1 MKYLII
7 LRRPVVLLLFL
18 AVLILM
24 PTGLVS
30 AQSPDN
36 GELVS
41 AQNTDNGQMGRWSG
55 GTGIGFLAGT
65 PDGVELALNGHLDYF
80 MQEDFSIGPL
90 VQYAG
95 AGDDFLFGLTV
106 QGKYWWAIPGMNNQT
121 KLVLQGGIGF
131 ARAAVR
137 EPEIGFGDTYGS
149 FLIPLGAGVDH
160 AVNNKVSLTADFL
173 LNITALGQN
182 VRVAGKEV
190 DFHTNVMPGL
200 YFGVRFF

>member
-1 MKYLII
+1 MTHLFPP
-7 LRRPVVLLLFL
+7 RRPMVLLLFL
-18 AVLILM
+18 TALIMM

-30 AQSPDN
+30 ALDP
-36 GELVS
+36 
-41 AQNTDNGQMGRWSG
+41 TDGGMGRWSG
-55 GTGIGFLAGT
+55 GTGIGFLGGT
-65 PDGVELALNGHLDYF
+65 PDGVEFAVNGHLDYF
-80 MQEDFSIGPL
+80 IADDISIGPL
-90 VQYAG
+90 AQYAG

-131 ARAAVR
+131 VRAGVR
-137 EPEIGFGDTYGS
+137 EPEIGFGDTYSS
-149 FLIPLGAGVDH
+149 FLIPLGVGIDH
-160 AVNNKVSLTADFL
+160 AVTEQVSLTADFM

-182 VRVAGKEV
+182 VRVAGQEV

>member
-1 MKYLII
+1 MTDLFF
-7 LRRPVVLLLFL
+7 LRRRVVLLLLL
-18 AVLILM
+18 AVFIVT

-30 AQSPDN
+30 AQDPID
-36 GELVS
+36 GEI
-41 AQNTDNGQMGRWSG
+41 GQPSHMSGRWSG
-55 GTGIGFLAGT
+55 GTGIGFLGGT
-65 PDGVELALNGHLDYF
+65 PDGVEFALNGHLNYF
-80 MQEDFSIGPL
+80 ISEDISIGPL

-106 QGKYWWAIPGMNNQT
+106 QGKYWWAIPDTNNQT

-131 ARAAVR
+131 ARAGVR

-149 FLIPLGAGVDH
+149 FLIPLGIGVDH
-160 AVNNKVSLTADFL
+160 AVNEQVSLTADFL

-182 VRVAGKEV
+182 VRVAGQEV

>member
-1 MKYLII
+1 MIDLFF
-7 LRRPVVLLLFL
+7 LRRRVVPLFVL
-18 AVLILM
+18 AVFIVT

-30 AQSPDN
+30 AQDPID
-36 GELVS
+36 GEI
-41 AQNTDNGQMGRWSG
+41 GQPSHMSGRWSG
-55 GTGIGFLAGT
+55 GTGIGFLGGT
-65 PDGVELALNGHLDYF
+65 PDGVEFALNGHLNYF
-80 MQEDFSIGPL
+80 VSEDISIGPL

-106 QGKYWWAIPGMNNQT
+106 QGKYWWAIPDTNNQT

-131 ARAAVR
+131 ARAGVR

-149 FLIPLGAGVDH
+149 FLIPLGIGVDH
-160 AVNNKVSLTADFL
+160 AVNEQVSLTADFL

-182 VRVAGKEV
+182 VRVAGQEV

>member
-1 MKYLII
+1 MKGEARMIYLFI

-18 AVLILM
+18 ATLIMM

-30 AQSPDN
+30 AQNPDN
-36 GELVS
+36 G
-41 AQNTDNGQMGRWSG
+41 AMGRWSG
-55 GTGIGFLAGT
+55 GTGIGFLGGT
-65 PDGVELALNGHLDYF
+65 PDGVEFALNGHLDYF
-80 MQEDFSIGPL
+80 MGEDFSIGPL

-106 QGKYWWAIPGMNNQT
+106 QAKYWWAIPDTNNQT

-131 ARAAVR
+131 ARAGVR

-149 FLIPLGAGVDH
+149 FLIPLGAGIDH
-160 AVNNKVSLTADFL
+160 AVSNTVSLTADFL

-182 VRVAGKEV
+182 VRVAGQEV

>member
-1 MKYLII
+1 MIDLFF
-7 LRRPVVLLLFL
+7 LRRRVVPLVVL
-18 AVLILM
+18 AVFIVT

-30 AQSPDN
+30 AQDPID
-36 GELVS
+36 GEI
-41 AQNTDNGQMGRWSG
+41 GQPSHMSGRWSG
-55 GTGIGFLAGT
+55 GTGIGFLGGT
-65 PDGVELALNGHLDYF
+65 PDGVEFALNGHLNYF
-80 MQEDFSIGPL
+80 ISEDISIGPL

-106 QGKYWWAIPGMNNQT
+106 QGKYWWAIPDTNNQT

-131 ARAAVR
+131 ARAGVR

-149 FLIPLGAGVDH
+149 FLIPLGIGVDH
-160 AVNNKVSLTADFL
+160 AVNEQVSLTADFL
-173 LNITALGQN
+173 VNITALGQD
-182 VRVAGKEV
+182 VRVAGQEV

>member
-1 MKYLII
+1 MTHLHIW
-7 LRRPVVLLLFL
+7 RRLVVLPLLL
-18 AVLILM
+18 TGLIMM

-30 AQSPDN
+30 AHDP
-36 GELVS
+36 
-41 AQNTDNGQMGRWSG
+41 TDGGMGRWSG
-55 GTGIGFLAGT
+55 GTGVGFLGGT
-65 PDGVELALNGHLDYF
+65 PDGVEFALNGHLNYF
-80 MQEDFSIGPL
+80 IAEDISIGPL

-131 ARAAVR
+131 ARAGVR
-137 EPEIGFGDTYGS
+137 EPEIGFGDTFSS
-149 FLIPLGAGVDH
+149 FLIPLGIGVDH
-160 AVNNKVSLTADFL
+160 AVNEQVSVTADFM
-173 LNITALGQN
+173 LNITALGRD
-182 VRVAGKEV
+182 VRVAGREV

>member
-1 MKYLII
+1 
-7 LRRPVVLLLFL
+7 
-18 AVLILM
+18 
-24 PTGLVS
+24 
-30 AQSPDN
+30 
-36 GELVS
+36 
-41 AQNTDNGQMGRWSG
+41 MG
-55 GTGIGFLAGT
+55 
-65 PDGVELALNGHLDYF
+65 
-80 MQEDFSIGPL
+80 EDFSIGPL

-106 QGKYWWAIPGMNNQT
+106 QGKYWWAIPDTNNQT

-131 ARAAVR
+131 ARAGVR

-149 FLIPLGAGVDH
+149 FLIPLGVGIDH
-160 AVNNKVSLTADFL
+160 AVSNQVSLTADFL

-182 VRVAGKEV
+182 VRVAGQEV

>member
-1 MKYLII
+1 MIDLFF
-7 LRRPVVLLLFL
+7 LRRLVVLLLLL
-18 AVLILM
+18 AVFIVT

-30 AQSPDN
+30 AQDPID
-36 GELVS
+36 GE
-41 AQNTDNGQMGRWSG
+41 TGQPSHMLGRWSG
-55 GTGIGFLAGT
+55 GTGIGFLGGT
-65 PDGVELALNGHLDYF
+65 PDGVEFALNGHLNYF
-80 MQEDFSIGPL
+80 ISEDISIGPL

-106 QGKYWWAIPGMNNQT
+106 QGKYWWAIPDTNNQT

-131 ARAAVR
+131 ARAGVR
-137 EPEIGFGDTYGS
+137 EPEIGFGDTYSS
-149 FLIPLGAGVDH
+149 FLIPLGIGVDH
-160 AVNNKVSLTADFL
+160 AVSEQVSLTADFM

-182 VRVAGKEV
+182 VRAAGQEV

>member
-1 MKYLII
+1 MRYLIH
-7 LRRPVVLLLFL
+7 LVRPVLLLVFL
-18 AVLILM
+18 AVPIMM

-30 AQSPDN
+30 AQNPDN
-36 GELVS
+36 G
-41 AQNTDNGQMGRWSG
+41 QIGRWAG
-55 GTGIGFLAGT
+55 GGGIGFLGGT
-65 PDGVELALNGHLDYF
+65 PDGVEFALNGNLDYF
-80 MQEDFSIGPL
+80 MAEDISVGPL

-106 QGKYWWAIPGMNNQT
+106 QGKYWWAIPDTNNQT

-131 ARAAVR
+131 ARAGVR
-137 EPEIGFGDTYGS
+137 EPAIGFADTYGS
-149 FLIPLGAGVDH
+149 FLIPLGVGIDH
-160 AVNNKVSLTADFL
+160 AVSTKVSVTADFM

-182 VRVAGKEV
+182 VRVAGQEV

>member
-1 MKYLII
+1 MIDLFF
-7 LRRPVVLLLFL
+7 LRRLVVLLLLL
-18 AVLILM
+18 AVFIVT

-30 AQSPDN
+30 AQDPID
-36 GELVS
+36 GE
-41 AQNTDNGQMGRWSG
+41 TGQPSHMLGRWSG
-55 GTGIGFLAGT
+55 GTGIGFLGGT
-65 PDGVELALNGHLDYF
+65 PDGVEFALNGHLNYF
-80 MQEDFSIGPL
+80 ISEDISIGPL

-106 QGKYWWAIPGMNNQT
+106 QGKYWWAIPDTNNQT

-131 ARAAVR
+131 VRAGVR
-137 EPEIGFGDTYGS
+137 EPEIGFGDTYSS
-149 FLIPLGAGVDH
+149 FLIPLGIGVDH
-160 AVNNKVSLTADFL
+160 AVSEQVSLTADFM

-182 VRVAGKEV
+182 VRVPGQEV